1 MTPMTGPSSHFYRSK
16 TFRRALDWRGVHK
29 LQEFWISYRG
39 VTIKHTWSIW
49 SKMISWWFEAD
60 KNYPWKIWP
69 LIIIHSWNPPINQ
82 SYKKQ
87 LCFFSVRCWH
97 CSTGFIWKWL
107 SQTGTRKDWDC
118 HSQWLRMPRFFFQVH
133 VHPYFEAL
141 FRIKYVIICWL

>member
-87 LCFFSVRCWH
+87 LCFFFRFGVD
-97 CSTGFIWKWL
+97 TAQLGL
-107 SQTGTRKDWDC
+107 SENGYPKQVLERIEIATPNDLGC
-118 HSQWLRMPRFFFQVH
+118 HVFFFKSMCIRISKH
-133 VHPYFEAL
+133 HFEL
-141 FRIKYVIICWL
+141 NM